1 MKLKS
6 FRTKLFRC
14 GKRAT
19 IIPKDRLFIQ
29 SMKIDGK
36 PSIAR
41 VDRKTAK
48 KLKKGTRKDAEN
60 KTKEKSEKNEMLNN
74 WNKKQWF

>member
-1 MKLKS
+1 MKQKN
-6 FRTKLFRC
+6 FQTKLFHC
-14 GKRAT
+14 EKRAT
-19 IIPKDRLFIQ
+19 IISDDRLFIH
-29 SMKIDGK
+29 SMKIDRK

-60 KTKEKSEKNEMLNN
+60 KTKEKSEKKM
-74 WNKKQWF
+74 KC

>member
-1 MKLKS
+1 MKQKN
-6 FRTKLFRC
+6 FQTKLFHC

-19 IIPKDRLFIQ
+19 IISKDRLFIQ

-48 KLKKGTRKDAEN
+48 KLKKGAREDAEN
-60 KTKEKSEKNEMLNN
+60 KTREKAEKMEC
-74 WNKKQWF
+74 